1 MFRENVQGGVP
12 GVPDHPA
19 SVLTP
24 GVGVLLAELGLV
36 VPSATCQLPESG
48 ATLIMCLS
56 LEKSPS
62 ILTSVGLVQT
72 SNLTLGK
79 ERTHLHYVH
88 FQMSNSKTL
97 IFFCVFKRYLSGSF
111 TPHEKRGKRQM
122 FFHKICS
129 YL

>member
-97 IFFCVFKRYLSGSF
+97 LSCACESGSGSGSF
-111 TPHEKRGKRQM
+111 TSHGKRGKIQ
-122 FFHKICS
+122 FF
-129 YL
+129 

>member
-19 SVLTP
+19 SVRTP

-56 LEKSPS
+56 LDKCLAYRIFKNSSLCLKRFVVEISHPMEKGAKYNFLNQ
-62 ILTSVGLVQT
+62 IC
-72 SNLTLGK
+72 
-79 ERTHLHYVH
+79 
-88 FQMSNSKTL
+88 M
-97 IFFCVFKRYLSGSF
+97 YL
-111 TPHEKRGKRQM
+111 
-122 FFHKICS
+122 
-129 YL
+129 